1 MSQQDF
7 LGFSSTAL
15 EQKGAYWTAREI
27 AQQPRIWSQLLDQYQ
42 AQEPALQQWLQP
54 ILATPALRI
63 IMTGAGTSAYIGEA
77 LRPHLNDVLPL
88 VPGQVIEAVSTTD
101 ILSNPGQYLRED
113 VPTLMISY
121 GRSGNSP
128 ESRAA
133 VALADQVIGQCWHL
147 VISCNPQGAL
157 ARACQNNSGYQLF
170 LMPEQAHDKSFAMT
184 SSFTSMMLATL
195 LLFAADERQFSGVLE
210 LCRSLLSESLPE
222 IKALAQQDCKRL
234 VFLGSGPL
242 QGIAREAALKCL
254 ELSAGRLISCYE
266 SSLGFR
272 HGPKSMVDE
281 QTQILMLKSGHSYT
295 GAYDQDLLNELRAD
309 DKAMH
314 ISTPFSQQRLE
325 QSGLEDIWLG
335 FPYIL
340 YCQCLAFYKAVYLG
354 IGADNPCPS
363 GEVNRVVQGVT
374 LYPYHGGR

>member
-1 MSQQDF
+1 MSQQEF
-7 LGFSSTAL
+7 LGIDSATL
-15 EQKGAYWTAREI
+15 EKQGAYWTAREI
-27 AQQPRIWSQLLDQYQ
+27 AQQPTIWSQLLDQYQ
-42 AQEPALQQWLQP
+42 SQQSCLQQWLQP
-54 ILATPALRI
+54 IMGTPALRI

-77 LRPHLNDVLPL
+77 LRPHLTDVLGL
-88 VPGQVIEAVSTTD
+88 APGQVIEAISTTD
-101 ILSNPGQYLRED
+101 ILSNPGQYLRAD

-147 VISCNPQGAL
+147 VISCNPEGAL
-157 ARACQNNSGYQLF
+157 ARACQSNPCYQLF

-195 LLFAADERQFSGVLE
+195 LIFAADSDQFSAMIE
-210 LCRSLLSESLPE
+210 QSKSLLADSLSE

-242 QGIAREAALKCL
+242 LGIAREAALKCL
-254 ELSAGRLISCYE
+254 ELTAGRLVSCYE
-266 SSLGFR
+266 SPLGFR

-281 QTQILMLKSGHSYT
+281 QTQILLLKSGHSYT
-295 GAYDQDLLNELRAD
+295 GAYDQDLLDELRSD
-309 DKAMH
+309 DKAMY
-314 ISTPFSQQRLE
+314 ISSPFSQKQLE
-325 QSGLEDIWLG
+325 QGGLADIWLA

-340 YCQCLAFYKAVYLG
+340 YCQCLAFYKALYLG
-354 IGADNPCPS
+354 ISADNPCPS

-374 LYPYHGGR
+374 LYPYEGGR